1 MTIAAEHPALA
12 LPAARW
18 TGHGVV
24 LDGRTDI
31 VIEGYPRSANGFA
44 VAAFSLTQPRPVRVA
59 HHTHAPG
66 HVIAAVRRGV
76 PALVLAR
83 DPDDAV
89 AEWVGVKP
97 FLSARQALRAYV
109 RFYEPLLPYRDRFV
123 VGTFDQV
130 NADFGSVIHRVN
142 ERFGTRFREFQ
153 HTEESLRK
161 AAEEI
166 ERSRR
171 GRAGAGLPLV
181 GRTESRPLS
190 AADPAPGGVRQAYS
204 AEILA
209 ELRTRARGLFLLMES
224 S

>member
-1 MTIAAEHPALA
+1 MTIAAEHPVLA

-44 VAAFSLTQPRPVRVA
+44 VAAFCLAQPRPVRVG
-59 HHTHAPG
+59 HHTHAPA

-89 AEWVGVKP
+89 VEWVGVMP

-130 NADFGSVIHRVN
+130 NGDFGSVIRRVN
-142 ERFGTRFREFQ
+142 ERFGTSFREFQ
-153 HTEESLRK
+153 HTEEDLRK
-161 AAEEI
+161 VDEEI
-166 ERSRR
+166 ERSRT
-171 GRAGAGLPLV
+171 GRAGPGLPV
-181 GRTESRPLS
+181 IGRMDPRPQGEADS
-190 AADPAPGGVRQAYS
+190 ARGAVRQAYS
-204 AEILA
+204 AEIVA
-209 ELRTRARGLFLLMES
+209 ELRTRARGLFLLMEGS
-224 S
+224 